1 MLVEIFC
8 DKFKNGGK
16 DGEVR
21 PPIRFHEGLNAVIG
35 DENRS
40 NSIGKSTLLMII
52 DFVFG
57 GDDYVN
63 KCIAVQENVKEHNIC
78 FTLEFDG
85 EEYAFI
91 RNTVHFREVI
101 RCRKIN
107 GKYIPVKDMPPMGIE
122 AYRSF
127 LADKYHLSMEG
138 LSWRGLISKHIR
150 VHGRDTMDSSRPLQE
165 AKDGKMGEDIKRY
178 LKQFERYSIV
188 EKQIN
193 EAKAAEDEKSA
204 FKKSVDCDHI
214 RMARNDTEY
223 KANASRI
230 VALEQKESELA
241 EKSNAG
247 LLDLSSMQAQ
257 QLNDLNNL
265 LIDYN
270 RQKAHVQAQLD
281 SIRKEMQEGKKTF
294 KRSYVDLERFFP
306 GVDFKALSEIEKFH
320 QSLSKVLNQE
330 CKENEASLATTY
342 EMLCIEIDKIKRQIA
357 EVKNLPNV
365 TQAILREYAR
375 ITTELNN
382 LQAANDNFTT
392 YEQLKGT
399 AKAYAEARDQIISAQ
414 LSYIQ
419 DVVNDKMKEI
429 TTQIVR
435 NKNLIAPRLHL
446 EKLKSYSFDTKG
458 DDGSG
463 AGQRGLITFDIA
475 NMEVSNIPFIV
486 HDADLMDP
494 IEKPILTE
502 LIKLYD
508 SVKKEGMQTFVSF
521 RSYEFYAE
529 EIRPF
534 LKKCKVIR
542 LESGGNE
549 LFGWAWNKEKQD
561 E

>member
-8 DKFKNGGK
+8 DKFKTGGK

-214 RMARNDTEY
+214 RMARNDKEY
-223 KANASRI
+223 TANASRI

-270 RQKAHVQAQLD
+270 RQKAHVKAQLD

-294 KRSYVDLERFFP
+294 KRSYADLERFFP
-306 GVDFKALSEIEKFH
+306 GVDFKTLSEIEKFH

-330 CKENEASLATTY
+330 CKENEESLAATY
-342 EMLCIEIDKIKRQIA
+342 EMLSIEIDKIKMQIS

-365 TQAILREYAR
+365 TQAILKEYAR

-382 LQAANDNFTT
+382 LQAANDNFST

-399 AKAYAEARDQIISAQ
+399 AKAYAEARDQIISEQ

-419 DVVNDKMKEI
+419 GVVNDKMKEI
-429 TTQIVR
+429 TNQIVR
-435 NKNLIAPRLHL
+435 NKNLIPPRLHL

-508 SVKKEGMQTFVSF
+508 SVKKDEMQTFVSF

-529 EIRPF
+529 EIRPL

-542 LESGGNE
+542 RESGGNE
-549 LFGWAWNKEKQD
+549 LWGWAWNKEKQD